1 MSDTSALEQI
11 LRHDRLIVAGG
22 IAGVT
27 ALAWTYLF
35 AGAGIDMSMA
45 DMPMD
50 PMPWSPSYAALM
62 FIMWSIMMI
71 AMMVSSAAP
80 MVLLFAAI
88 KRRQAASVS
97 PSSMPG
103 SFSVAIS

>member
-27 ALAWTYLF
+27 ALAWAYLF

-88 KRRQAASVS
+88 KRKQAASVS
-97 PSSMPG
+97 PFVDAWIFLG
-103 SFSVAIS
+103 G